1 MIQSIYWWKKS
12 IPDHLHF
19 LSSQYPVSFR
29 NTSDYR
35 LFFAQ
40 IIKQLSPFVDVVETP
55 FTNSSFRS
63 DRCLIKSNGPNHN
76 PVLTGM
82 FLCSVS
88 YQSFQLALQPST
100 RTFCFHMH
108 WFLLSVQKNK
118 GWGSVKCWPSVRARA
133 RARVCVC
140 VDSPLFSVYSLSLS
154 CECVSVCLP
163 LACPLL

>member
-35 LFFAQ
+35 LDFNKNLIICEFFAQ
-40 IIKQLSPFVDVVETP
+40 IIEQLSPFVDVVETP
-55 FTNSSFRS
+55 FINSSFRS
-63 DRCLIKSNGPNHN
+63 DHCLIESNGPNHN

-118 GWGSVKCWPSVRARA
+118 GWGSIKCWLSVRAR
-133 RARVCVC
+133 VYMCVC
-140 VDSPLFSVYSLSLS
+140 RFTPVFSL
-154 CECVSVCLP
+154 
-163 LACPLL
+163 